1 MVETD
6 EQLNVTFQHFRLPTI
21 NTSNSF
27 FQLPWMWLGFALAA
41 ISLALA
47 PLPNITAQ
55 PAERQF
61 RIEASSFE
69 YYPSTIQVNPGD
81 RVMIELIS
89 TDVVHGI
96 YLDGYGLEVSVDP
109 GQTASLSFVADRPG
123 TFRFRCSV
131 TCGALHPFMIGKL
144 HVGPNILLWKSLGFA
159 VLAAFA
165 GMWIAKK

>member
-6 EQLNVTFQHFRLPTI
+6 EQLFVTFQYFRLPTI

-47 PLPNITAQ
+47 PLPTITAQ
-55 PAERQF
+55 PAERYF

-69 YYPSTIQVNPGD
+69 YYPSTIRVNPGD
-81 RVMIELIS
+81 RVTIELIS

-96 YLDGYGLEVSVDP
+96 YLDGYGLEVSADP

-144 HVGPNILLWKSLGFA
+144 RVGPNTLLWKSLGFA